1 MPCLGVCQ
9 KCLWSQQLPF
19 CGSLSTDYDDDGV
32 CVAASNVGNDWDD
45 GGVGDN
51 DSGDDNE
58 SSDGDDGDDGDSDDG
73 GDGDD
78 VDSDDSQV
86 AKSLPPVGPSPCPLP
101 LPLLYHI
108 TVIAVPVHMSP
119 STTNPIKIPFC
130 TYFIF

>member
-1 MPCLGVCQ
+1 MDVYQ
-9 KCLWSQQLPF
+9 IFLWNQQLPL
-19 CGSLSTDYDDDGV
+19 CVSLSTDYDGDGV
-32 CVAASNVGNDWDD
+32 SVATTNVGDDQDD

-51 DSGDDNE
+51 DGG
-58 SSDGDDGDDGDSDDG
+58 DGDDGDDGDSDDG
-73 GDGDD
+73 GDGDDGDD

-119 STTNPIKIPFC
+119 STTNPIKIPFWS
-130 TYFIF
+130 YFIF